1 MADRATHRAL
11 LLVAAAMALLL
22 PSATMAA
29 GRLRAQ
35 YIVSLAGITIGR
47 GGWEV
52 EIDADRFTAKGSGG
66 AAFLARLIT
75 SGHGTASAEGGM
87 AGGVTEGQPMAN
99 RYDYAST
106 TGKKFDTVHLRI
118 ADAMVTELT
127 LDPPQPPQRS
137 RVPLGPGDR
146 IGVFDPISATLMR
159 VAGSGETMAPE
170 ACQRTLSIFDGRMR
184 YDLRF
189 SFKRM
194 EHVTT
199 AKGYQGPAV
208 VCAVR
213 FAPIAGHVPDR
224 AAIKYL
230 VGLETME
237 MWLAPI
243 AGTRLVVPY
252 RVVIPTPFGTAQ
264 MTAEEFQTE

>member
-1 MADRATHRAL
+1 MLGAAT
-11 LLVAAAMALLL
+11 AAAE
-22 PSATMAA
+22 
-29 GRLRAQ
+29 GQLRAQ
-35 YIVSLAGITIGR
+35 YVVSLAGITIGR
-47 GGWEV
+47 GGWVV
-52 EIDADRFTAKGSGG
+52 EIGEDRFTAKGSGG
-66 AAFLARLIT
+66 SAGLARLIS

-87 AGGVTEGQPMAN
+87 VGGAAEGQPVAAS
-99 RYDYAST
+99 YDYEST
-106 TGKKFDTVHLRI
+106 TGKKFDEVHLRI
-118 ADAMVTELT
+118 AAGMVTELK
-127 LDPPQPPQRS
+127 LDPPQPLHRR
-137 RVPLGPGDR
+137 RVPLRPEDR

-170 ACQRTLSIFDGRMR
+170 ACQRTLSVFDGRLR

-194 EHVTT
+194 ERVSTS
-199 AKGYQGPAV
+199 KGYQGKAV

-224 AAIKYL
+224 VAIKYL

-243 AGTRLVVPY
+243 AGTRVVVPY
-252 RVVIPTPFGTAQ
+252 RVAIPTPLGTAELK
-264 MTAEEFQTE
+264 AEEFLTK